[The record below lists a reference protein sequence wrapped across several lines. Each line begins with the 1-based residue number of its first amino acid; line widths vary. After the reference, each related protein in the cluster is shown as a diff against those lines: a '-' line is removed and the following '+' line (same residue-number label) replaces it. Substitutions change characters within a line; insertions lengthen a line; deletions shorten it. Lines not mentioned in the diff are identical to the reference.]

1 MTYFKIQKKYL
12 KKIFV
17 LYNFSIN
24 QFFFIFKKYWNASNT
39 INKITN
45 SFETDIALLKAK
57 LIFFL
62 GKF

>member
-1 MTYFKIQKKYL
+1 M

-24 QFFFIFKKYWNASNT
+24 QFFFILRKYCNTFDT

-45 SFETDIALLKAK
+45 SFETDIALLKTK